1 MISVLDTSAPTLS
14 EVSKGRTEEQA
25 LYLGSAKANIGH
37 GGASSGVSALIKVR
51 LMIQKIMIVPHCRI
65 KTKTNSKFLTDLGE
79 RNVNIALKPTV
90 WERSTDPSRPRRVFV
105 NNFSAAVGNSV
116 LLIEDAP
123 VQKAICALS
132 LVT

>member
-37 GGASSGVSALIKVR
+37 GGASSGVSALI
-51 LMIQKIMIVPHCRI
+51 
-65 KTKTNSKFLTDLGE
+65 KFLTDLGE

-123 VQKAICALS
+123 VQK
-132 LVT
+132 